1 MRFVITHIRQIYN
14 YIGMTVIKCTLEFNN
29 HFLIFVQLRTIHSN
43 VTQLFLILHLLFF
56 LLMCFVKVYS

>member
-1 MRFVITHIRQIYN
+1 MRLVVTHIRQIYT
-14 YIGMTVIKCTLEFNN
+14 YIGMTVIKSTLEFNN

-43 VTQLFLILHLLFF
+43 VTQLFLVLFF